1 MELVSFA
8 FMLLFNYK
16 LGQVTVR
23 IELDIVY
30 FRAAFE

>member
-8 FMLLFNYK
+8 FMLLFTYK
-16 LGQVTVR
+16 LGQVTMR
-23 IELDIVY
+23 TELDTVY